1 MENKMPSFKL
11 VVPKYIKQEPYID
24 NDGVWEPCEPY
35 VPEGCAS
42 KYRLVMSK
50 DMFVE
55 AYNKWIKGEES

>member
-1 MENKMPSFKL
+1 MENTMLSFKL
-11 VVPKYIKQEPYID
+11 VRPKYIKQEPYID

-35 VPEGCAS
+35 VSEGCAS

-55 AYNKWIKGEES
+55 EYNKWIKGEES

>member
-1 MENKMPSFKL
+1 MENTMPRFKL
-11 VVPKYIKQEPYID
+11 VRHKYIKQEPYID
-24 NDGVWEPCEPY
+24 NDGVLEPCWSY

-55 AYNKWIKGEES
+55 VHNKWIKGE